1 MTHVLRKSIFT
12 VGLIGLFALAIA
24 APAHAGSVNKSVR
37 IGAGEMADEASSV
50 NGSVTVGEA
59 AMING
64 EVSTVNGRIR
74 IDDNAR
80 VEDVSTVN
88 GAVRIGTGVSSENIS
103 TVNGSIRVDNS
114 ATIDGYIEAVN
125 GSIDVEKGTTIDR
138 DVSNVNGKIELTG
151 SQVGGDLSTV
161 NGDVILADGTI
172 LRGDL
177 IVEKPGGWN
186 WGWKKRKPPTVI
198 IGPGSQVLGKIKLER
213 EVDLYISESAEV
225 GGVEGEMALSDAVRF
240 SGDRP

>member
-1 MTHVLRKSIFT
+1 MTSVLRKSTFT
-12 VGLIGLFALAIA
+12 IGLAGLFALALM

-37 IGAGEMADEASSV
+37 IGAGETAGEASSV
-50 NGSVTVGEA
+50 NGSVTVGEEA
-59 AMING
+59 IVKG
-64 EVSTVNGRIR
+64 EVSTVNGKIR
-74 IDDNAR
+74 IDDSAQ

-88 GAVRIGTGVSSENIS
+88 GAVRIGARVSSENVS
-103 TVNGSIRVDNS
+103 TVNGSIRVDES
-114 ATIDGYIEAVN
+114 AMIDGYIEAVN

-151 SQVGGDLSTV
+151 SQIGGDLSTV
-161 NGDVILADGTI
+161 NGDVILADGTV

-186 WGWKKRKPPTVI
+186 WGWKKNKPPKVV
-198 IGPGSQVLGKIKLER
+198 IGPGSRVLGRIKLER
-213 EVDLYISESAEV
+213 EVELYISETAEV
-225 GGVEGEMALSDAVRF
+225 GGVEGEMSMSDAMRF